1 MVGTKSVDMKSLL
14 KSTIL
19 SIAFLAVAFNSL
31 AQQQETTMQNK
42 SHVDIFLGVDFN
54 YRDIF
59 YSKLYELLVNL
70 TPGVRWDMGNGWQMA
85 GQIYVPVY
93 NDYGERYKHVRVNI
107 AALSK
112 EMQFGNRWFLKAT
125 GGWFS
130 YERYGIDL
138 KTAYIVNNWFAL
150 TGQFGVTGHVSMAYK
165 WEASKPSRFTGQLG
179 GNFYLQRWNTEFR
192 LNGGRYVYEDY
203 GVSCD
208 AMRHFKHCT
217 VGLFGTYS
225 DKGGTNA
232 GFKVIVMLPPYKRKM
247 RKVNFRPASNFRFTY
262 SQEADEYANRTYF
275 TDPEENE
282 RSWWFDEDEF
292 QWGRNLTQKDFVEKD
307 SKPDKSDKKEH
318 SDETD

>member
-1 MVGTKSVDMKSLL
+1 
-14 KSTIL
+14 
-19 SIAFLAVAFNSL
+19 
-31 AQQQETTMQNK
+31 
-42 SHVDIFLGVDFN
+42 
-54 YRDIF
+54 
-59 YSKLYELLVNL
+59 
-70 TPGVRWDMGNGWQMA
+70 
-85 GQIYVPVY
+85 
-93 NDYGERYKHVRVNI
+93 
-107 AALSK
+107 
-112 EMQFGNRWFLKAT
+112 
-125 GGWFS
+125 
-130 YERYGIDL
+130 
-138 KTAYIVNNWFAL
+138 
-150 TGQFGVTGHVSMAYK
+150 MAYK

>member
-1 MVGTKSVDMKSLL
+1 MNQIRKIVLILTLL
-14 KSTIL
+14 IVFASSK
-19 SIAFLAVAFNSL
+19 
-31 AQQQETTMQNK
+31 AQQSERAVVSEPS

-59 YSKLYELLVNL
+59 YNRLYELLVNL
-70 TPGVRWDMGNGWQMA
+70 TPGVRWDMGHGWQIA

-93 NDYGERYKHVRVNI
+93 NDYGDRYKRVRVNI

-112 EMQFGNRWFLKAT
+112 EMQFGNKWFLKAS

-130 YERYGIDL
+130 YERYGFDI
-138 KTAYIVNNWFAL
+138 KSSFIVNNWFAL

-165 WEASKPSRFTGQLG
+165 WEASKPSRFTGQIG
-179 GNFYLQRWNTEFR
+179 GNFYLQRWDTEFR
-192 LNGGRYVYEDY
+192 VKGGRYVYEDY

-225 DKGGTNA
+225 NKGGSNA
-232 GFKVIVMLPPYKRKM
+232 GFKVVVMLPPYKREI

-262 SQEADEYANRTYF
+262 SVEADEYANRTYF

-282 RSWWFDEDEF
+282 RSGWFNEDNF
-292 QWGRNLTQKDFVEKD
+292 KWGRNLTQRDFVEKD
-307 SKPDKSDKKEH
+307 SKPDKKELRNEK
-318 SDETD
+318 D